1 MHKKQP
7 NILYILSNCND
18 DAAFVKRKD
27 SIKHWHL
34 KMFIE
39 YKLLRNTSSAR
50 PRYHRDNIGED
61 EEEEDGNQ
69 HNEETGPPIGNI
81 LISRIFSANFYSIN

>member
-1 MHKKQP
+1 
-7 NILYILSNCND
+7 
-18 DAAFVKRKD
+18 
-27 SIKHWHL
+27 
-34 KMFIE
+34 MFIE

-69 HNEETGPPIGNI
+69 HHEETGPPIGNI
-81 LISRIFSANFYSIN
+81 LISRIFSANFY